1 MNNILYI
8 NEILNIL
15 PHRYPFILIDR
26 IIYIDTN
33 KLVIHVIKNIT
44 INEPYFIGHFPNK
57 PIYPGVLI
65 LESMLQT
72 TGILLYKTIS
82 NNVIKQKMFYIV
94 SIKNIRFKQ
103 KVIPGDQIII
113 KSYFKYNKKNFFFY
127 DSIAIVNNI
136 IVCIAN
142 KICIQITK

>member
-1 MNNILYI
+1 MNNIFYI

-26 IIYIDTN
+26 IIYVDTTR
-33 KLVIHVIKNIT
+33 LVIHVIKNIT
-44 INEPYFIGHFPNK
+44 INEPYFIGHFPNQ

-65 LESMLQT
+65 LESMIQT
-72 TGILLYKTIS
+72 TGILLYKTVS
-82 NNVIKQKMFYIV
+82 NNFIKQKMFYVV

-113 KSYFKYNKKNFFFY
+113 KSYFKHNKKNFFFM
-127 DSIAIVNNI
+127 ILWP
-136 IVCIAN
+136 
-142 KICIQITK
+142 Q